1 MGAICFILSTKAVAT
16 LLKPETVDHVRDAVA
31 WAATEEAPL
40 ELIGGGSKR
49 GIGRPGNA
57 AHTLD
62 MSAFTGISLYEAEE
76 LVLSAGA
83 GTPIADIHAAL
94 AGNKQELA
102 FEPPDYG
109 PLLGGPEGAGTLGGV
124 LAANLAGPRRIK
136 AGAARDHF
144 LGFTAVSG
152 RGEEFKSGG
161 RVVKNVTGYDLCK
174 IMAGSWGTLGA
185 MMQVTVKVLP
195 AAEKTRTVLVFGCD
209 AAQGTAAM
217 TKALQTPYEVSAAA
231 WLPQALAVVS
241 GVGYVKQAG
250 MSLAGIRVEGPG
262 PSVEYRCAELRKQ
275 LSAFGETEELHG
287 HNSAGFW
294 REVRDVHPFAATDDD
309 RVVWKLSVPP
319 QSGAK
324 LANEVAGA
332 LGGEFYLDWGGGLV
346 WLAVPEASEGGNIA
360 IRAAVAGPGGHA
372 TLIRAPAELRSAV
385 SVFQPQ
391 VPGLARLGRRLKES
405 FDPRGVLNPGRMYP
419 GV

>member
-1 MGAICFILSTKAVAT
+1 MST

-31 WAATEEAPL
+31 WAAAEETPL
-40 ELIGGGSKR
+40 ELVGSGSKR
-49 GIGRPGNA
+49 SMGRPGNA

-62 MSAFTGISLYEAEE
+62 MSAFSGISLYEAEE

-83 GTPIADIHAAL
+83 GTPIAGIYAAL
-94 AGNKQELA
+94 QEQQQELA

-109 PLLGGPEGAGTLGGV
+109 PLLGLPEGAGTLGGV

-152 RGEEFKSGG
+152 RGELFKSGG

-174 IMAGSWGTLGA
+174 VMAGSWGTLGA

-195 AAEKTRTVLVFGCD
+195 AAEKLRTVLVFGCD
-209 AAQGTAAM
+209 AVQGVAAL
-217 TKALQTPYEVSAAA
+217 TQALQTPYEVSAAA
-231 WLPQALAVVS
+231 WVPQTVAAHS
-241 GVGYVKQAG
+241 NVGYVRESGA
-250 MSLAGIRVEGPG
+250 SVAAIRIEGPG
-262 PSVEYRCAELRKQ
+262 PSVEYRCATLRDQ
-275 LSAFGETEELHG
+275 LAPFGATEELHG
-287 HNSAGFW
+287 HNSAAFW
-294 REVRDVHPFAATDDD
+294 REIRDVRPFAEPGDT

-324 LANEVAGA
+324 LATA
-332 LGGEFYLDWGGGLV
+332 LAAVVDGEFYVDWGGGLI
-346 WLAVPEASEGGNIA
+346 WLAVPQAGTGGNEA
-360 IRAAVAGPGGHA
+360 VRAAVVESGGHA

-385 SVFQPQ
+385 PVFQPQ
-391 VPGLARLGRRLKES
+391 DPGLARLSQRLKEG
-405 FDPRGVLNPGRMYP
+405 FDPRGILNPGRMYP

>member
-1 MGAICFILSTKAVAT
+1 MAT

-49 GIGRPGNA
+49 TIGRPGNA

-94 AGNKQELA
+94 GEQKQELA

-109 PLLGGPEGAGTLGGV
+109 PLLGGAAGSGTLGGV
-124 LAANLAGPRRIK
+124 LATNLAGPRRIK

-144 LGFTAVSG
+144 LGFTAISG
-152 RGEEFKSGG
+152 RGEAFKSGG

-174 IMAGSWGTLGA
+174 VMAGSWGTLGA

-209 AAQGTAAM
+209 AAQGTVAM
-217 TKALQTPYEVSAAA
+217 TMALQTPYEVSAAA
-231 WLPQALAVVS
+231 WLPQAFAAGS
-241 GVGYVKQAG
+241 GVGYVRERNVAV
-250 MSLAGIRVEGPG
+250 AAIRVEGPG

-287 HNSAGFW
+287 QNSGAFW
-294 REVRDVHPFAATDDD
+294 REIRDVRPFTTPGDV
-309 RVVWKLSVPP
+309 RVVWKVSVPP
-319 QSGAK
+319 QSGAQVGEN
-324 LANEVAGA
+324 LATA
-332 LGGEFYLDWGGGLV
+332 LGGEYFLDWGGGLV
-346 WLAVPEASEGGNIA
+346 WLAVPEADEGGNET

-372 TLIRAPAELRSAV
+372 TLIRAPAELRGAIP
-385 SVFQPQ
+385 VFQPQ
-391 VPGLARLGRRLKES
+391 DPGLTRLGQRLKEG
-405 FDPRGVLNPGRMYP
+405 FDPLGVLNPGRMYA